1 MKKEMILKEI
11 EQIATFAGIVA
22 LLYQLTMASLKIFGV
37 YG

>member
-1 MKKEMILKEI
+1 MEMALKEI
-11 EQIATFAGIVA
+11 EKAGAFIGVVA